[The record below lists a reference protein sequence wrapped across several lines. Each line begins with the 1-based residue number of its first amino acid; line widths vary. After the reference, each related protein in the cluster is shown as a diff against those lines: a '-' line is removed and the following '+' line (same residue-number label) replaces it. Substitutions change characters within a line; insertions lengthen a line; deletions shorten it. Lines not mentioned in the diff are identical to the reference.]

1 MQCARKR
8 VMKRSMHTKQ
18 PPSDRRCVVP
28 PHRSGARCGSRVLIL
43 FLVIMNLLVLSKSTE
58 RRALEAEEGGGGS
71 NIVSSGPKTKTSVSS
86 SSRRQQQPPPVS
98 KHPQQT
104 RPKKVPLVLL
114 ASVDGT
120 VTAVKANTGSKIWSI
135 ELGGP
140 LLSSWENRTIFNGSM
155 IIPNT
160 DGSLYVTTSTGRVQ
174 RVPVSV
180 QELVSASPFMADDGS
195 LYVAK
200 KVSQFFVVDR
210 STGKVLRQVD
220 ADIEDML
227 EDESKITGEK
237 TSSRHNQILLGRY
250 EFQVKCMHPET
261 HEISWKASLSYF
273 PNVAALDGGADEEV
287 SPPKHFSPSFAFS
300 YFICILLFNFTLNF
314 TTSF

>member
-1 MQCARKR
+1 
-8 VMKRSMHTKQ
+8 
-18 PPSDRRCVVP
+18 
-28 PHRSGARCGSRVLIL
+28 
-43 FLVIMNLLVLSKSTE
+43 MNLLVLSKSTE

-71 NIVSSGPKTKTSVSS
+71 NIVSSGPKTKKSVSS

-287 SPPKHFSPSFAFS
+287 LPPSILLLHLHFPTSFAF
-300 YFICILLFNFTLNF
+300 YYLILP
-314 TTSF
+314 